1 MPDEPTDDQPAHDDL
16 PKLFASQNY
25 GAASSASEKL
35 GAYLTELAEEPFLRK
50 VTVRSLEL
58 MRLTTGSYVLD
69 AGSGTGV
76 LLPVLARAVG
86 PTGHVVGL
94 DHNPAFLT
102 EARARVDTA
111 GIGDLVELRE
121 GDALVLPFA
130 DSSFDASHC
139 ERLLMHLD
147 EPGRAVAELAR
158 VTRPGGWVVVA
169 EPDYGALRIDH
180 PDQEAMR
187 AIHEVTIAPLRSPRV
202 GLESFRLMA
211 DAGLVERVLD
221 VLVEV
226 ETILH
231 PLSLPSYQ
239 FGADAAVAAGSL
251 TRERADAA
259 LAAIREAAARGAYA
273 AYAHMCVAAGR
284 VPVRQSRGRQLGFPH
299 SSAQVVP

>member
-1 MPDEPTDDQPAHDDL
+1 MAAQPTDDHAAKTEL
-16 PKLFASQNY
+16 PRLFASHNY

-35 GAYLTELAEEPFLRK
+35 GAYLTELAEEPFLRT
-50 VTVRSLEL
+50 VAVRSLEL
-58 MRLTTGSYVLD
+58 MQLTTGSQVLD
-69 AGSGTGV
+69 AGCGTGV
-76 LLPVLARAVG
+76 LLAALARAVG

-94 DHNPAFLT
+94 DHNPGFLT
-102 EARARVDTA
+102 EARARVDST
-111 GIGDLVELRE
+111 GVGDLVELRE
-121 GDALVLPFA
+121 GDALALPFA

-147 EPGRAVAELAR
+147 DPGRAVAELAR
-158 VTRPGGWVVVA
+158 VTRPGGWVVAA
-169 EPDYGALRIDH
+169 EPDYGALRTDH

-187 AIHEVTIAPLRSPRV
+187 AIHEATIAPLRSPRV

-226 ETILH
+226 ETTMH
-231 PLSLPSYQ
+231 PFSLPSYQ

-251 TRERADAA
+251 TQERADAA
-259 LAAIREAAARGAYA
+259 LAAIRGAAARGAYA

-284 VPVRQSRGRQLGFPH
+284 VPVR
-299 SSAQVVP
+299 